1 MSAKCPRVSASVRGC
16 RGDCRVSA
24 PKSVRAAEKV
34 GIEEALCPRSVRA
47 AVSSNRNEGFVRGQV
62 SAKCPRVGNSKVEVM

>member
-1 MSAKCPRVSASVRGC
+1 M
-16 RGDCRVSA
+16 SA

-47 AVSSNRNEGFVRGQV
+47 AVSSNRNEGSVRGQV